1 MATTLPTKFLDE
13 ALRIYDAEKDV
24 DSLTT
29 VAATSLMSMTWTTLG
44 KDKAARHLQEDSA
57 RMAQRMGLCGE
68 IDDFSFHQLD
78 LSGERFEAAVCVTVY
93 NIFFSN

>member
-57 RMAQRMGLCGE
+57 RMRSVWGCV
-68 IDDFSFHQLD
+68 
-78 LSGERFEAAVCVTVY
+78 ER
-93 NIFFSN
+93 